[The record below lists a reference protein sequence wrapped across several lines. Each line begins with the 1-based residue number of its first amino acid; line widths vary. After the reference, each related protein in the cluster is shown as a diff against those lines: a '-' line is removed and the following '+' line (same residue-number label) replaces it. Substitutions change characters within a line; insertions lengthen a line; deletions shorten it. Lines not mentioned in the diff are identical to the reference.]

1 MEKFLEEVT
10 FSRDVQTEALHL
22 CKRGE
27 MHTWLNENDTTAATV
42 ASLEANIN
50 ELTAVLSKYGDH
62 LSI

>member
-10 FSRDVQTEALHL
+10 FRRDVQAEGLKL

-27 MHTWLNENDTTAATV
+27 MHTWLNASDTTAATV
-42 ASLEANIN
+42 DSLEANIN
-50 ELTAVLSKYGDH
+50 ELNAVLSKYGDH